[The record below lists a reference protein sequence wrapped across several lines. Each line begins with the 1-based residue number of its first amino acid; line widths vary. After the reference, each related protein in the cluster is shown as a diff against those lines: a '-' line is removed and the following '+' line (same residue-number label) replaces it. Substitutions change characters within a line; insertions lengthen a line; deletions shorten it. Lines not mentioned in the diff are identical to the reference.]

1 MEGNMPTSLKDAAS
15 KTAAVK
21 TPTPPK
27 KPPAKPAVKPA
38 APVDQ
43 ETSGLMDLLE
53 GDAPDSAT
61 ATPADDDDPNTPVPA
76 DPSDSGLPKTKA
88 EVTKLSVAQL
98 NALVDAHQLEI
109 PNWAALSVADKKA
122 AMVAQLFPEKASAK
136 QKMLLND
143 PMSQVQHDIEKMDDP
158 EEIEAEIQK
167 LLASEGMN
175 DFKLGGLLQRL
186 QLTKTFDE
194 SSSFKAHVQET
205 YGVAYRKAMYLI
217 KNYNGIMAAGISW
230 GDVEELGWTKL
241 AKIIDVINADNVKE
255 WVAKA
260 KTVNNSTL
268 KKLVQEAL
276 AAGGTDLSDAKLQK
290 NFKTKT
296 FSIPEDEVEV
306 IDEAINSAMTS
317 TKTESKGIALSYVCN
332 EFLNSAGDKK
342 ASVSAANHKK
352 VVDELEDKREL
363 VLNLTAQL
371 EEAETKLASG
381 GQASLRETFEFLKMQ
396 HGGIKGALKALLS
409 DDFDACFPGVELEVD
424 VSKVVDEVEEVKP
437 AKKPAKKKAA

>member
-1 MEGNMPTSLKDAAS
+1 MPTSLKDAAQ
-15 KTAAVK
+15 KTAVEA
-21 TPTPPK
+21 TPKPPK
-27 KPPAKPAVKPA
+27 KPPAKAVKPA

-53 GDAPDSAT
+53 GDAPDSEN
-61 ATPADDDDPNTPVPA
+61 ATPADDDDPNTPTPA
-76 DPSDSGLPKTKA
+76 AASDLPTTKA
-88 EVTKLSVAQL
+88 EITKLSVAQL
-98 NALVDAHQLEI
+98 NALVDNHQLDI
-109 PNWAALSVADKKA
+109 PSWASLSVADKKA
-122 AMVAQLFPEKASAK
+122 AMVAQLFPDKASPK

-158 EEIEAEIQK
+158 DQIELEIQK

-194 SSSFKAHVQET
+194 STTFKQHVDAA

-296 FSIPEDEVEV
+296 FSIPEDEVEA
-306 IDEAINSAMTS
+306 IDEAINSAMTA

-342 ASVSAANHKK
+342 ASVSASNHKK

-363 VLNLTAQL
+363 VLNLQAQL

-396 HGGIKGALKALLS
+396 HGGIKGALKALIAE
-409 DDFDACFPGVELEVD
+409 DFDACFPGVELEID
-424 VSKVVDEVEEVKP
+424 ISKVEDDVEEEKP
-437 AKKPAKKKAA
+437 AKKAAKKKAA